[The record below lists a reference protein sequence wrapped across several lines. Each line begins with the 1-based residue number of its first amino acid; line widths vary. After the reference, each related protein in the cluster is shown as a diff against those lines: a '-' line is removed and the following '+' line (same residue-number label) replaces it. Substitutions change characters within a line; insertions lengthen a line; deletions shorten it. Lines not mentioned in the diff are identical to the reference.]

1 MFQLDCS
8 SQFSPPITSRIQHLP
23 WHRFPS
29 QACCPLPSDHC
40 GEPGGGAPTS
50 AGPPK
55 LCSMPAITRTCRFSE
70 PEVPPTR
77 LCPVRHPS
85 VAIRKLLSLGDHP
98 VPRSNASCLDHDF
111 PFFRSKQD
119 TFGSGN
125 GQKLTFWFKLTF
137 EVESPLLW
145 VDCAPL
151 PHPYSHQ
158 DRGFFTWSPLFCTS
172 TSCIQGSPH
181 PTLCICKPS
190 HKSLSL

>member
-8 SQFSPPITSRIQHLP
+8 SQSPPQSLAEFSI
-23 WHRFPS
+23 
-29 QACCPLPSDHC
+29 CPGTASLLRPAVLSPQTTAGSL
-40 GEPGGGAPTS
+40 GEGAPTS

-85 VAIRKLLSLGDHP
+85 VAIQKLLSLGDHP

-158 DRGFFTWSPLFCTS
+158 DRDFFTWSPLFRTS

>member
-1 MFQLDCS
+1 
-8 SQFSPPITSRIQHLP
+8 
-23 WHRFPS
+23 
-29 QACCPLPSDHC
+29 
-40 GEPGGGAPTS
+40 
-50 AGPPK
+50 
-55 LCSMPAITRTCRFSE
+55 MPAITRTCRFSE

-145 VDCAPL
+145 VDCAP
-151 PHPYSHQ
+151 PP
-158 DRGFFTWSPLFCTS
+158 TPLFPPGPWLLYMVSPFPHLHILYSGKPTS
-172 TSCIQGSPH
+172 NPVYLQTQSQV
-181 PTLCICKPS
+181 TVLVR
-190 HKSLSL
+190 